1 MIREGEKGRGVS
13 SEPPGESKP
22 CTRPLLPRVR
32 GLYRAPAFAMV
43 AASFPSAIRKS
54 WVKRI
59 NRTLLA
65 LLHDAIMTALSVV
78 LSLLLRLG
86 DDMDKL
92 NPATVAQDM
101 ALFTLI
107 VLVFLRLTG
116 LYRGIW
122 RYASLNDLF
131 AIGRAVTV
139 SILVYTLVLFL
150 TTRLQGQPRSTL
162 AINWFVLI
170 GLLSGPRILYRLFKD
185 GRLDRIFERDAHR
198 RVPVLLVGA
207 GDGAE
212 LFVNEMHRDRR
223 SNYDP
228 IGILGLNESRVG
240 RSIHRVPVLG
250 TIDHLVE
257 AVEKLTKADRRP
269 QRLILT
275 NDLIDGAVISRV
287 VEQASALGIEIARMP
302 RVTELKSGVGDGLEI
317 QPIAI
322 EDLLGRPQRV
332 LDREAMARLIRGRR
346 VLVTGAGGTIGS
358 ELVRQ
363 IAALDPTHLTLVDN
377 AEYQL
382 YLIDLD
388 LAEHFAR
395 LPRTACLGDVR
406 DRRRLDEIMAEA
418 RPELVF
424 HAAAYKHVPMV
435 EANPTEGVLTNVIGT
450 RNLAEACRA
459 AGVGA
464 MVMISTDKAVHPT
477 NVMGATKRLAEC
489 ICQAL
494 DLAGRANGQNPTTRF
509 VTVRFGN
516 VLGSTGS
523 VVPLFR
529 RQLQA
534 GGPLTVTHKDVTRF
548 FMTVREAVELVLQ
561 ASAVAMSDHP
571 PEGLERGGIF
581 VLEMGESVKI
591 ADLARQMIRL
601 AGLVPD
607 KDIQIEFVG
616 LRPGEKLYEELFHEA
631 EPPVKT
637 GADGILLAA
646 PRTADYA
653 VLARAIDD
661 MEEAARA
668 RDGLRTLAILGHL
681 VPELQREPGQQALPA
696 ADVGR

>member
-1 MIREGEKGRGVS
+1 MY
-13 SEPPGESKP
+13 PAPG
-22 CTRPLLPRVR
+22 
-32 GLYRAPAFAMV
+32 FAMV
-43 AASFPSAIRKS
+43 AALSRRLS
-54 WVKRI
+54 WTSRVKRI

-65 LLHDAIMTALSVV
+65 LLHDAVMTALSVL
-78 LSLLLRLG
+78 LSLSLRLG

-92 NPATVAQDM
+92 DPGMVAQDM
-101 ALFTLI
+101 ALFTVI

-131 AIGRAVTV
+131 AIARAATASV
-139 SILVYTLVLFL
+139 LVYTLLLFL

-185 GRLDRIFERDAHR
+185 GRLDRVFERDAHR

-212 LFVNEMHRDRR
+212 LFVNEMRRDRR

-228 IGILGLNESRVG
+228 IGIIGLNDSRVG
-240 RSIHRVPVLG
+240 RAIHRVPVLG
-250 TIDHLVE
+250 TIDQLSD
-257 AVEKLTKADRRP
+257 AVAKLTLVDRRP

-275 NDLIDGAVISRV
+275 NDLIDGALISQV
-287 VEQASALGIEIARMP
+287 VEQASALGLEIARMP
-302 RVTELKSGVGDGLEI
+302 RVTELKSGVADGLEI
-317 QPIAI
+317 RPIAI

-332 LDREAMARLIRGRR
+332 LDREAMGRLIRGRR

-363 IAALDPTHLTLVDN
+363 IAALGPAHLTLVDS

-388 LAEHFAR
+388 LAEHFAS
-395 LPRTACLGDVR
+395 LPRTPRLGDVR

-435 EANPTEGVLTNVIGT
+435 EANPVEGVLTNVIGT

-459 AGVGA
+459 AGVAA

-489 ICQAL
+489 VCQAL
-494 DLAGRANGQNPTTRF
+494 DLAGRAAHHQKHGQAPLTRF

-534 GGPLTVTHKDVTRF
+534 GGPLTVTHPDVTRF

-561 ASAVAMSDHP
+561 ASAVAMSDRP

-581 VLEMGESVKI
+581 VLEMGDSVKI

-607 KDIQIEFVG
+607 KDIGIEFVG
-616 LRPGEKLYEELFHEA
+616 LRPGEKLYEELFHEG

-637 GADGILLAA
+637 EADGILLAA
-646 PRTADYA
+646 PRTSDYA

-661 MEEAARA
+661 MEDAARSRDEA
-668 RDGLRTLAILGHL
+668 RVLALLGHL

-696 ADVGR
+696 ADAR

>member
-1 MIREGEKGRGVS
+1 M
-13 SEPPGESKP
+13 
-22 CTRPLLPRVR
+22 
-32 GLYRAPAFAMV
+32 
-43 AASFPSAIRKS
+43 
-54 WVKRI
+54 KRI

-65 LLHDAIMTALSVV
+65 LVHDAVMTALSLL
-78 LSLLLRLG
+78 LSLSLRLG
-86 DDMDKL
+86 DDMAKL
-92 NPATVAQDM
+92 DPTTVLQDM
-101 ALFTLI
+101 ALFTVI

-131 AIGRAVTV
+131 AIGRAATV

-150 TTRLQGQPRSTL
+150 MTRLEGQPRSTL

-170 GLLSGPRILYRLFKD
+170 ALLSGPRILYRLFKD

-198 RVPVLLVGA
+198 RVPVLLIGA

-212 LFVNEMHRDRR
+212 LFVNEMRRDRR

-228 IGILGLNESRVG
+228 VGIVGLNDSRVG
-240 RSIHRVPVLG
+240 RTMHRVPVLG
-250 TIDHLVE
+250 TTDQLAQVI
-257 AVEKLTKADRRP
+257 AKLTRSDRRP
-269 QRLILT
+269 QRIILT
-275 NDLIDGAVISRV
+275 NDLIDGALISRI
-287 VEQASALGIEIARMP
+287 VEQASALGLEIARMP
-302 RVTELKSGVGDGLEI
+302 RVSELKSGVGDGLEI
-317 QPIAI
+317 RPIAI

-363 IAALDPTHLTLVDN
+363 IAALDPAHLTLVDS

-388 LAEHFAR
+388 LAEHFAA
-395 LPRTACLGDVR
+395 LPRTASLGDVR

-459 AGVGA
+459 AGVAA

-489 ICQAL
+489 ICQGL
-494 DLAGRANGQNPTTRF
+494 DLAGRAGSQKPATKPATRF

-534 GGPLTVTHKDVTRF
+534 GGPLTVTHPDVTRF

-607 KDIQIEFVG
+607 KDIAIEYVG

-631 EPPVKT
+631 EPPVRT

-653 VLARAIDD
+653 VLSRAIDE
-661 MEEAARA
+661 MEDAARA
-668 RDGLRTLAILGHL
+668 RDGSRVLALLGHL

-696 ADVGR
+696 ADAAR

>member
-1 MIREGEKGRGVS
+1 
-13 SEPPGESKP
+13 
-22 CTRPLLPRVR
+22 
-32 GLYRAPAFAMV
+32 
-43 AASFPSAIRKS
+43 
-54 WVKRI
+54 
-59 NRTLLA
+59 
-65 LLHDAIMTALSVV
+65 MTALSLG

-92 NPATVAQDM
+92 SPAMVVQDM
-101 ALFTLI
+101 ALFTVI

-131 AIGRAVTV
+131 AIARAVTV

-212 LFVNEMHRDRR
+212 LFVNEMRRDRR

-228 IGILGLNESRVG
+228 IGIVGVNDSRVG

-250 TIDHLVE
+250 SIDTLTE

-275 NDLIDGAVISRV
+275 NDLIDGALISRV

-302 RVTELKSGVGDGLEI
+302 RVTELNSGVGDSLEI
-317 QPIAI
+317 RPIAI

-363 IAALDPTHLTLVDN
+363 IAALDPAHLTLVDSS
-377 AEYQL
+377 EYQL

-388 LAEHFAR
+388 LAEHFGK

-406 DRRRLDEIMAEA
+406 DRRDR
-418 RPELVF
+418 
-424 HAAAYKHVPMV
+424 K
-435 EANPTEGVLTNVIGT
+435 
-450 RNLAEACRA
+450 
-459 AGVGA
+459 
-464 MVMISTDKAVHPT
+464 
-477 NVMGATKRLAEC
+477 
-489 ICQAL
+489 
-494 DLAGRANGQNPTTRF
+494 
-509 VTVRFGN
+509 
-516 VLGSTGS
+516 S
-523 VVPLFR
+523 VV
-529 RQLQA
+529 
-534 GGPLTVTHKDVTRF
+534 
-548 FMTVREAVELVLQ
+548 
-561 ASAVAMSDHP
+561 
-571 PEGLERGGIF
+571 
-581 VLEMGESVKI
+581 
-591 ADLARQMIRL
+591 
-601 AGLVPD
+601 
-607 KDIQIEFVG
+607 
-616 LRPGEKLYEELFHEA
+616 
-631 EPPVKT
+631 
-637 GADGILLAA
+637 
-646 PRTADYA
+646 
-653 VLARAIDD
+653 
-661 MEEAARA
+661 
-668 RDGLRTLAILGHL
+668 
-681 VPELQREPGQQALPA
+681 
-696 ADVGR
+696 

>member
-1 MIREGEKGRGVS
+1 
-13 SEPPGESKP
+13 
-22 CTRPLLPRVR
+22 
-32 GLYRAPAFAMV
+32 
-43 AASFPSAIRKS
+43 
-54 WVKRI
+54 VKRI

-65 LLHDAIMTALSVV
+65 LVHDAIMASLSLV
-78 LSLLLRLG
+78 LSLYLRLG
-86 DDMDKL
+86 DDVTKL
-92 NPATVAQDM
+92 SGTTLLQDA
-101 ALFTLI
+101 ALFTVI
-107 VLVFLRLTG
+107 VLAFLRFTG

-131 AIGRAVTV
+131 AIGRASTFSV
-139 SILVYTLVLFL
+139 LVYTLVLFI
-150 TTRLQGQPRSTL
+150 TTRLEGQPRSTL
-162 AINWFVLI
+162 VINWFVLI

-212 LFVNEMHRDRR
+212 LFINEMRRDRR
-223 SNYDP
+223 ANYDP
-228 IGILGLNESRVG
+228 IGIIGVNDNRVG
-240 RSIHRVPVLG
+240 RAMHGVPVLG
-250 TIDHLVE
+250 TINGLTE
-257 AVEKLTKADRRP
+257 AVDKLAKSDRRP
-269 QRLILT
+269 QRIILT
-275 NDLIDGAVISRV
+275 NDLIDGALISRV
-287 VEQASALGIEIARMP
+287 VEQASALGLDIARMP
-302 RVTELKSGVGDGLEI
+302 RVSELKSGIADGLEI
-317 QPIAI
+317 RPIAI

-332 LDREAMARLIRGRR
+332 LDRDAMARLIRGRR

-363 IAALDPTHLTLVDN
+363 IAALAPIHLTLVDS

-388 LAEHFAR
+388 LAERFPE
-395 LPRTACLGDVR
+395 LPRTASLGDVR
-406 DRRRLDEIMAEA
+406 DRRRLDEILAEA

-435 EANPTEGVLTNVIGT
+435 EANPIEGVLTNVIGT

-459 AGVGA
+459 AHVAA

-489 ICQAL
+489 VCQAL
-494 DLAGRANGQNPTTRF
+494 DLQGRREDAARDGREATRF

-534 GGPLTVTHKDVTRF
+534 GGPLTVTHPDVQRF

-561 ASAVAMSDHP
+561 ASTVAMSERP

-581 VLEMGESVKI
+581 VLEMGEPVRI

-607 KDIQIEFVG
+607 RDIRIDYVG
-616 LRPGEKLYEELFHEA
+616 LRPGEKLFEELFHEG
-631 EPPVKT
+631 EPPVPT
-637 GADGILLAA
+637 EADGILLAA

-653 VLARAIDD
+653 VLARALDE
-661 MEEAARA
+661 MEDAARGRDTA
-668 RDGLRTLAILGHL
+668 RVLSGLGHL
-681 VPELQREPGQQALPA
+681 VPELQREPGQQMLPA
-696 ADVGR
+696 ADAGR

>member
-1 MIREGEKGRGVS
+1 M
-13 SEPPGESKP
+13 
-22 CTRPLLPRVR
+22 
-32 GLYRAPAFAMV
+32 
-43 AASFPSAIRKS
+43 
-54 WVKRI
+54 KRI
-59 NRTLLA
+59 DRTLLA
-65 LLHDAIMTALSVV
+65 LLHDAIMAALSLV
-78 LSLLLRLG
+78 LSLYLRLG
-86 DDMDKL
+86 DDIAKL
-92 NPATVAQDM
+92 DQGTVLQDIT
-101 ALFTLI
+101 LFTVI

-139 SILVYTLVLFL
+139 SVLVYTVVLFL
-150 TTRLQGQPRSTL
+150 LTRLQGQPRSTL

-185 GRLDRIFERDAHR
+185 GRLDRVFERDAHR

-212 LFVNEMHRDRR
+212 LFVNEMRRDRR

-228 IGILGLNESRVG
+228 IGIVGVNDGRVG
-240 RSIHRVPVLG
+240 RAIHRVPILG
-250 TIDHLVE
+250 TIDQLTQ
-257 AVEKLTKADRRP
+257 AVEKLSRADRRP
-269 QRLILT
+269 QRIILT
-275 NDLIDGAVISRV
+275 NDLIDGALISQV

-317 QPIAI
+317 RPIAI
-322 EDLLGRPQRV
+322 EDLLGRAQRV
-332 LDREAMARLIRGRR
+332 LDREAMARLIHGRR

-363 IAALDPTHLTLVDN
+363 IAALGPAHLTLVDS

-388 LAEHFAR
+388 LAEHFAA
-395 LPRTACLGDVR
+395 LPRTASLGDVR

-459 AGVGA
+459 AGVAA

-494 DLAGRANGQNPTTRF
+494 DVAGRAGAQKAAARHATRF

-534 GGPLTVTHKDVTRF
+534 GGPLTVTHPDVTRF

-607 KDIQIEFVG
+607 RDIKIEFVG

-637 GADGILLAA
+637 EADGILLAA

-653 VLARAIDD
+653 VLARAIDE
-661 MEEAARA
+661 MEDAARA
-668 RDGLRTLAILGHL
+668 RDGTRVLALLGHL

-696 ADVGR
+696 ADAAR

>member
-1 MIREGEKGRGVS
+1 M
-13 SEPPGESKP
+13 
-22 CTRPLLPRVR
+22 
-32 GLYRAPAFAMV
+32 
-43 AASFPSAIRKS
+43 
-54 WVKRI
+54 KRI
-59 NRTLLA
+59 NRTFLA
-65 LLHDAIMTALSVV
+65 LVHDALMTALSLL
-78 LSLLLRLG
+78 LSLYLRLG
-86 DDMDKL
+86 ADMAALDRTML
-92 NPATVAQDM
+92 LQDM
-101 ALFTLI
+101 ALFTVI

-139 SILVYTLVLFL
+139 AVLAYTLVLFL
-150 TTRLQGQPRSTL
+150 STRLEGQPRSTL
-162 AINWFVLI
+162 VINWFVLI

-185 GRLDRIFERDAHR
+185 GRLDRVFERDAHR
-198 RVPVLLVGA
+198 RIPVLLVGA

-212 LFVNEMHRDRR
+212 LFVNEMRRDRR

-228 IGILGLNESRVG
+228 IGIIAVNEGRVG
-240 RSIHRVPVLG
+240 RTIHRVPVVG
-250 TIDHLVE
+250 TIDQLTG
-257 AVEKLTKADRRP
+257 AVEKLTETDRRP
-269 QRLILT
+269 QRIILT
-275 NDLIDGAVISRV
+275 NDMIDGALISRV
-287 VEQASALGIEIARMP
+287 VDQASALGIDIARMP
-302 RVTELKSGVGDGLEI
+302 RVSELKSGVGDGLEI
-317 QPIAI
+317 RPIAI
-322 EDLLGRPQRV
+322 EDLLGRAQRV
-332 LDREAMARLIRGRR
+332 LDREAMAHLIRGRR

-363 IAALDPTHLTLVDN
+363 IAALAPSHLTLVDS

-388 LAEHFAR
+388 LAENFAT
-395 LPRTACLGDVR
+395 LPRTTSLGDVR
-406 DRRRLDEIMAEA
+406 DRHRLDEIMAEA

-450 RNLAEACRA
+450 RNLAEACRT
-459 AGVGA
+459 AGVAA

-477 NVMGATKRLAEC
+477 NVMGASKRLAEC

-494 DLAGRANGQNPTTRF
+494 DLAGRAGGQKNATRF

-571 PEGLERGGIF
+571 PKGLERGGIF

-607 KDIQIEFVG
+607 RDIKIEYIG

-637 GADGILLAA
+637 EADGILLAA

-653 VLARAIDD
+653 VLSRALDEMD
-661 MEEAARA
+661 EAARGRDTA
-668 RDGLRTLAILGHL
+668 RVLTLLSHL
-681 VPELQREPGQQALPA
+681 VPELQREAGQMALPA
-696 ADVGR
+696 ADAAR

>member
-1 MIREGEKGRGVS
+1 
-13 SEPPGESKP
+13 
-22 CTRPLLPRVR
+22 
-32 GLYRAPAFAMV
+32 
-43 AASFPSAIRKS
+43 
-54 WVKRI
+54 VKRI
-59 NRTLLA
+59 DRTLLA
-65 LLHDAIMTALSVV
+65 LLHDAIMAALSLV
-78 LSLLLRLG
+78 LSLYLRLG
-86 DDMDKL
+86 DDIAKL
-92 NPATVAQDM
+92 DQGTVLQDIT
-101 ALFTLI
+101 LFTVI

-139 SILVYTLVLFL
+139 SVLVYTVVLFL
-150 TTRLQGQPRSTL
+150 LTRLQGQPRSTL

-185 GRLDRIFERDAHR
+185 GRLDRVFERDAHR

-212 LFVNEMHRDRR
+212 LFVNEMRRDRR

-228 IGILGLNESRVG
+228 IGIVGVNDGRVG
-240 RSIHRVPVLG
+240 RAIHRVPILG
-250 TIDHLVE
+250 TIDQLTQ
-257 AVEKLTKADRRP
+257 AVEKLSRADRRP
-269 QRLILT
+269 QRIILT
-275 NDLIDGAVISRV
+275 NDLIDGALISQV

-317 QPIAI
+317 RPIAI
-322 EDLLGRPQRV
+322 EDLLGRAQRV
-332 LDREAMARLIRGRR
+332 LDREAMARLIHGRR

-363 IAALDPTHLTLVDN
+363 IAALGPAHLTLVDS

-388 LAEHFAR
+388 LAEHFAA
-395 LPRTACLGDVR
+395 LPRTASLGDVR

-459 AGVGA
+459 AGVAA

-494 DLAGRANGQNPTTRF
+494 DVAGRAGAQKAAARHATRF

-534 GGPLTVTHKDVTRF
+534 GGPLTVTHPDVTRF

-607 KDIQIEFVG
+607 RDIKIEFVG

-637 GADGILLAA
+637 EADGILLAA

-653 VLARAIDD
+653 VLARAIDE
-661 MEEAARA
+661 MEDAARA
-668 RDGLRTLAILGHL
+668 RDGTRVLALLGHL

-696 ADVGR
+696 ADAAR

>member
-1 MIREGEKGRGVS
+1 M
-13 SEPPGESKP
+13 
-22 CTRPLLPRVR
+22 
-32 GLYRAPAFAMV
+32 
-43 AASFPSAIRKS
+43 
-54 WVKRI
+54 KRI

-86 DDMDKL
+86 DDIDKL
-92 NPATVAQDM
+92 DPVMVVQDV
-101 ALFTLI
+101 ALFTVI

-131 AIGRAVTV
+131 AIGRAVSV
-139 SILVYTLVLFL
+139 SILVYTLVLFV

-185 GRLDRIFERDAHR
+185 GRLDRIFERDAHQR
-198 RVPVLLVGA
+198 IPVLLVGA

-223 SNYDP
+223 SHYDP
-228 IGILGLNESRVG
+228 IGIIGLNDSRVG

-250 TIDHLVE
+250 TIDRLTE
-257 AVEKLTKADRRP
+257 AVEKLTLVDRRP

-275 NDLIDGAVISRV
+275 NDLIDGAVISRI
-287 VEQASALGIEIARMP
+287 VEQASALGIAIARMP

-317 QPIAI
+317 RPIAI

-332 LDREAMARLIRGRR
+332 LDRDAMARLIRGRR

-363 IAALDPTHLTLVDN
+363 IAALDPTHLTLVDS

-388 LAEHFAR
+388 LAEHFAA

-459 AGVGA
+459 AGVAA

-494 DLAGRANGQNPTTRF
+494 DLAGRAHGQGPQDRFATRF

-561 ASAVAMSDHP
+561 ASTVAMSDHP

-581 VLEMGESVKI
+581 VLEMGDSVKI

-607 KDIQIEFVG
+607 KDIKIEYVG

-631 EPPVKT
+631 EPPVAT

-653 VLARAIDD
+653 VLARAIDE

-668 RDGLRTLAILGHL
+668 RDGAKVLTILGHL

-696 ADVGR
+696 ADAAR

>member
-1 MIREGEKGRGVS
+1 M
-13 SEPPGESKP
+13 
-22 CTRPLLPRVR
+22 
-32 GLYRAPAFAMV
+32 
-43 AASFPSAIRKS
+43 
-54 WVKRI
+54 KRI

-65 LLHDAIMTALSVV
+65 LLHDAVMTALSLV
-78 LSLLLRLG
+78 LSLYLRLG
-86 DDMDKL
+86 DD
-92 NPATVAQDM
+92 VALLDQGMVLQDM
-101 ALFTLI
+101 ALFTVI
-107 VLVFLRLTG
+107 VLVFLRVTG

-139 SILVYTLVLFL
+139 SVLVYTLVLFL

-212 LFVNEMHRDRR
+212 LFVAEMHRDRR

-228 IGILGLNESRVG
+228 IGIIGLNDGRVG

-250 TIDHLVE
+250 TIDQLTQ
-257 AVEKLTKADRRP
+257 AVEKLTDTDRRP
-269 QRLILT
+269 QRIILT
-275 NDLIDGAVISRV
+275 NDLIDGALISRV
-287 VEQASALGIEIARMP
+287 VEQASALGLDIARMP
-302 RVTELKSGVGDGLEI
+302 RVTELKSGAGQELEI

-332 LDREAMARLIRGRR
+332 LDREAMARLIQGRR

-363 IAALDPTHLTLVDN
+363 IAALAPTHLTLVDS

-388 LAEHFAR
+388 LAENFRA
-395 LPRTACLGDVR
+395 LPRTASLGDVR

-450 RNLAEACRA
+450 RNLAEACRT
-459 AGVGA
+459 AGVAA

-494 DLAGRANGQNPTTRF
+494 DLAGRANGQSPKTRF

-534 GGPLTVTHKDVTRF
+534 GGPLTVTHKDVQRF

-561 ASAVAMSDHP
+561 ASTVAVSDHP

-581 VLEMGESVKI
+581 VLEMGDAVKI

-607 KDIQIEFVG
+607 RDIKIEYVG

-631 EPPVKT
+631 EPPVRT

-653 VLARAIDD
+653 VLARTLDE

-668 RDGLRTLAILGHL
+668 RDGARVLALLGHL
-681 VPELQREPGQQALPA
+681 VPELQREPGQQALPKLTA
-696 ADVGR
+696 GPT